1 MTEFSVICTTF
12 LPFLDFISFYFD
24 LSTNHVITICK
35 ASLLARHDIDRMEN
49 WEAWSAD
56 FTAYAPG
63 SASGLR
69 LVHQLL
75 YFWSENLPESI
86 PVQEVHFME

>member
-1 MTEFSVICTTF
+1 
-12 LPFLDFISFYFD
+12 
-24 LSTNHVITICK
+24 
-35 ASLLARHDIDRMEN
+35 MEN
-49 WEAWSAD
+49 WEAWSSD